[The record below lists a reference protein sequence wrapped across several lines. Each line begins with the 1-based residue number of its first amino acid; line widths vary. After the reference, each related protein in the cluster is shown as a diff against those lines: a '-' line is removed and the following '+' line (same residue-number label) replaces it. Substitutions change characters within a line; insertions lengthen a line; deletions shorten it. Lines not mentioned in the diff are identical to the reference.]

1 MATRETRRQRGR
13 RRGKE
18 MVRAVVSELRQQRQT
33 ANLSQ
38 RAVAAELGWHQSALN
53 RLERFDFENVPLVR
67 LAEIAAVLGLE
78 LSIRLHLVGDPTYDE
93 ASQGLIGRFLRVVSA
108 SYRVTREALLP
119 SGGQRSWDVLLR
131 LASLLVGVELVT
143 RVRDV
148 QALVRLIRPR
158 ARRRRGP
165 CAPGPFRQRPQPS
178 IARAADGGTRTAF
191 HDTTA
196 ADPSSTAPGS
206 AGAWVGRPAYV
217 GALLGGLTSQ
227 GDQTSAWHPAR
238 RGCGVRS
245 ATDVRGF
252 GRAEMPTLR

>member
-148 QALVRLIRPR
+148 QALVRLIRLR
-158 ARRRRGP
+158 ER
-165 CAPGPFRQRPQPS
+165 
-178 IARAADGGTRTAF
+178 DGG
-191 HDTTA
+191 
-196 ADPSSTAPGS
+196 ADHVLLVLSDSAHNRALLEQLTDALGPRFMTPPRQILQALRQGQPVPGS
-206 AGAWVGRPAYV
+206 GV
-217 GALLGGLTSQ
+217 LL
-227 GDQTSAWHPAR
+227 
-238 RGCGVRS
+238 
-245 ATDVRGF
+245 
-252 GRAEMPTLR
+252 M